1 MPELTKKQFDI
12 ELKQLD
18 EEQGTIR
25 AILSSG
31 VPDRQ
36 GDMVD
41 QSTWNLEE
49 YKKNPIVLWAHDHTQ
64 PAIAQAL
71 DIFINAE
78 GMLEALIKF
87 AVNEYEFA
95 KTVFQLY
102 AGKFMR
108 AFSVGFVSNKIDEV
122 NGIRILKE
130 NTLYEFSAVN
140 VGADAL
146 ALAKTKG
153 IDVSIFEKEKKEEK
167 KEEKTEV
174 EKPYPNEHSC
184 RLNPPDKYDKFARKN
199 CEMKHDGKCI
209 DVIFG
214 IKDNK
219 SEIQAFRYD
228 KDIWTESAAKAHCA
242 SHDGTFEAASGK
254 EKECKK
260 CETEKEGRVISTK
273 HRGLIERARD
283 HLNEVLKADD
293 DSKTRR
299 EEGKGEAKKINYK
312 KALSKAIRELIDAR
326 NE

>member
-1 MPELTKKQFDI
+1 MPELIKKQFDI
-12 ELKQLD
+12 EVKQLD

-31 VPDRQ
+31 LPDRQ

-41 QSTWNLEE
+41 QSSWNLEE
-49 YKKNPIVLWAHDHTQ
+49 FKKNPVVLWAHDHTQ

-71 DIFINAE
+71 EIFVNAN

-87 AVNEYEFA
+87 AVKEYDKA
-95 KTVFQLY
+95 ATVFKLY

-108 AFSVGFVSNKIDEV
+108 AFSVGFITGKIDEV

-130 NTLYEFSAVN
+130 NTLFEFSAVN

-153 IDVSIFEKEKKEEK
+153 IDVSAFEKKEEK
-167 KEEKTEV
+167 KEDV

-184 RLNPPDKYDKFARKN
+184 RLNPPDKYDRFARKN
-199 CEMKHDGKCI
+199 CEIKHDNKCI
-209 DVIFG
+209 DVIYG

-219 SEIQAFRYD
+219 SEIQAYRYD
-228 KDIWTESAAKAHCA
+228 KEIWTVSSAKSHCD
-242 SHDGTFEAASGK
+242 SHNGSFEAASGK

-260 CETEKEGRVISTK
+260 CDIEKDGRVISAK
-273 HRGLIERARD
+273 HRGLIEGARD
-283 HLNEVLKADD
+283 SLNQVLKADD

-299 EEGKGEAKKINYK
+299 EGEEEKKINFRR
-312 KALSKAIRELIDAR
+312 ALSKAVRDLLKAKSE
-326 NE
+326 